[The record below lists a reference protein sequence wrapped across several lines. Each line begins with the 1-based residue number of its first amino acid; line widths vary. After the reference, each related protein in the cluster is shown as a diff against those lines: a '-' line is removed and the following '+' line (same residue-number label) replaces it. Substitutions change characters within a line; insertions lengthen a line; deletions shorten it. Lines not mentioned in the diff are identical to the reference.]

1 MKPLRFAMVTTFYPP
16 CNFGGDGIA
25 IQRLSRALVRR
36 GHRVTVIHDLDAYD
50 LLRRGPVPEEEPEM
64 PGLEVRGLRSG
75 LGFVSPF
82 LTHQTGRPLVQGRR
96 IRALLEEG
104 EFDVVHFHNIS
115 LVGGPG
121 VLSAGSG
128 VKVYEAHEHWL
139 VCPTHVLWRH
149 NREACTGRQCL
160 RCVLHYHRPPQ
171 AWRYGRFLEQQ
182 LRHIDVFIAK
192 SEFSRQKHAEF
203 GFTREMEVLPYFL
216 PDEDPAGEP
225 QTHGSS
231 PHPRPY
237 FLFVGR
243 LERIKGLDDVIPVF
257 EGYDGADLLVAGDGA
272 HGAALR
278 RLGRDIPR
286 VKFLGRLS
294 QEALARHYAH
304 AVALIVPSVGFET
317 FGIVLIEAF
326 RQSLP
331 VIARRIGPFP
341 EIVER
346 CGGGE
351 LFGDSDELVAAMRR
365 LQENPDLRRERA
377 DRAHRGFAEHWS
389 EEAIVPRYLE
399 IVRRAAERRRAA
411 TRPLPLTTRST

>member
-1 MKPLRFAMVTTFYPP
+1 MTPLRFAMVTTFYPP

-25 IQRLSRALVRR
+25 IQRLSRALVHR
-36 GHRVTVIHDLDAYD
+36 GHHVTVIHDLDAYD
-50 LLRRGPVPEEEPEM
+50 LLRSGPVPEEEPEM
-64 PGLEVRGLRSG
+64 PGVEVRGLRSG

-96 IRALLEEG
+96 IRKLLDDG
-104 EFDVVHFHNIS
+104 AFDVVHFHNIS

-149 NREACTGRQCL
+149 NREACSGRQCL
-160 RCVLHYHRPPQ
+160 RCVLHYRRPPQ
-171 AWRYGRFLEQQ
+171 LWRYGRSLERQ

-192 SEFSRQKHAEF
+192 SEFSRRKHAEF

-216 PDEDPAGEP
+216 PDDDPAGEP
-225 QTHGSS
+225 QAHGAS

-257 EGYDGADLLVAGDGA
+257 EGYEGADLLVAGDGE
-272 HGAALR
+272 HGAALQ

-286 VKFLGRLS
+286 VTFLGRLP
-294 QEALARHYAH
+294 QEALARYYAH

-351 LFGDSDELVAAMRR
+351 LFSDPHELVAAMRR

-377 DRAHRGFAEHWS
+377 DRARRGFTEHWS
-389 EEAIVPRYLE
+389 EDAVVPRYLE
-399 IVRRAAERRRAA
+399 IVRRAAGGRLAGN
-411 TRPLPLTTRST
+411 PPPSLTTRST